1 MDADYNKKVPSSKKK
16 TRRYPVVPLPFTGIK
31 CQPHSDISRTARIH
45 TAPVRICCNISR
57 CNRRTC
63 RDLSVNFKQFSPA
76 TPKPSSIYIRP
87 FPLSLI
93 PIRYFSFCDTG
104 FLIKIP
110 DSQHL
115 FRKYRNFSVK
125 FQQMYSLFHGV
136 LFFYDYFQSSM
147 ECVKSQAPDPFCAIT
162 QYQFTRSNSGIGK
175 YAGKHFTSILRYQS
189 TFN

>member
-1 MDADYNKKVPSSKKK
+1 MGSEMCIRD
-16 TRRYPVVPLPFTGIK
+16 RCYPVVPLPFTGTK
-31 CQPHSDISRTARIH
+31 CQPHFDISRTARIH
-45 TAPVRICCNISR
+45 TVPMLICCNISR

-136 LFFYDYFQSSM
+136 LFLT
-147 ECVKSQAPDPFCAIT
+147 I
-162 QYQFTRSNSGIGK
+162 I
-175 YAGKHFTSILRYQS
+175 
-189 TFN
+189 FNLAWNV

>member
-1 MDADYNKKVPSSKKK
+1 M
-16 TRRYPVVPLPFTGIK
+16 VPLPFTGTK
-31 CQPHSDISRTARIH
+31 CQPHFDISRTARIH
-45 TAPVRICCNISR
+45 TVPMLICCNISR

-63 RDLSVNFKQFSPA
+63 RNLSVNFKQFSPA

-125 FQQMYSLFHGV
+125 FQQMYSLFHSAFLIFAV
-136 LFFYDYFQSSM
+136 SLKNSFRSESASCCSTHLVITAVSAQLFYSL
-147 ECVKSQAPDPFCAIT
+147 PFC
-162 QYQFTRSNSGIGK
+162 
-175 YAGKHFTSILRYQS
+175 L
-189 TFN
+189 

>member
-1 MDADYNKKVPSSKKK
+1 M
-16 TRRYPVVPLPFTGIK
+16 VPLPFTGTK
-31 CQPHSDISRTARIH
+31 CQPHFDIPRTARIH
-45 TAPVRICCNISR
+45 TVPMLICCNISR

-136 LFFYDYFQSSM
+136 LFLTIIFNLAWNVYKVKRLIHSTFFACHSRSDHCKLIYFSPFLSS
-147 ECVKSQAPDPFCAIT
+147 S
-162 QYQFTRSNSGIGK
+162 K
-175 YAGKHFTSILRYQS
+175 YATLKTV
-189 TFN
+189 

>member
-76 TPKPSSIYIRP
+76 TPKPSSIYVRP

-93 PIRYFSFCDTG
+93 PVRPFIFCDTV
-104 FLIKIP
+104 FLKIHV
-110 DSQHL
+110 SQHL
-115 FRKYRNFSVK
+115 SRNYRNFSVK

-136 LFFYDYFQSSM
+136 LFFT
-147 ECVKSQAPDPFCAIT
+147 I
-162 QYQFTRSNSGIGK
+162 I
-175 YAGKHFTSILRYQS
+175 
-189 TFN
+189 FNLAWNV

>member
-1 MDADYNKKVPSSKKK
+1 MEDGFGVAGLNCLKLTDK
-16 TRRYPVVPLPFTGIK
+16 
-31 CQPHSDISRTARIH
+31 SRQ
-45 TAPVRICCNISR
+45 VR
-57 CNRRTC
+57 
-63 RDLSVNFKQFSPA
+63 L
-76 TPKPSSIYIRP
+76 

-136 LFFYDYFQSSM
+136 LFLT
-147 ECVKSQAPDPFCAIT
+147 I
-162 QYQFTRSNSGIGK
+162 I
-175 YAGKHFTSILRYQS
+175 
-189 TFN
+189 FNLAWNV